1 VHRARH
7 LDVDREVAL
16 TSPAAKERIASCG
29 CGSLKVTL
37 RGEPS
42 DVYVCACQSCQQ
54 KSGGAFTYAAI
65 FPKADAVITG
75 EYKGWRRIGE
85 SGRWIEYNFC
95 PTCGYTVFFS
105 GEGFGDGLI
114 GIPVGGL
121 SDQEFAKPARAYWT
135 SRRHRWLELPADIPH
150 IDTQ

>member
-1 VHRARH
+1 
-7 LDVDREVAL
+7 
-16 TSPAAKERIASCG
+16 
-29 CGSLKVTL
+29 LKVTL
-37 RGEPS
+37 RGEPR

-65 FPKADAVITG
+65 FSAADAVIAG
-75 EYKGWRRIGE
+75 EHKGWRRHGE

-95 PTCGYTVFFS
+95 PICGYTVFFY

-121 SDQEFAKPARAYWT
+121 SDQDFAKPARLYWA
-135 SRRHRWLELPADIPH
+135 SRRHRWLDLPADIPH